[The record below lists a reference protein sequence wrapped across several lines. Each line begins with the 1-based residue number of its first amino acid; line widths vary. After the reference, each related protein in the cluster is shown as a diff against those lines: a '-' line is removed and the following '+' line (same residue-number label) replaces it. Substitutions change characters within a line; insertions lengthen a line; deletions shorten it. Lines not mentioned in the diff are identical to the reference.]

1 MEVYILTGVMDIF
14 FIVTLH
20 ILAKKVLGVR
30 VENRLFLILGWCGY
44 FFCLNLL
51 SYLFIEFPLVNG
63 ICSLCIM
70 LIVFCCLYDG
80 KMQNKFIIVF
90 SIVILGIISEAI
102 VGFVYVL
109 IGVDIR
115 GKEMW
120 KNDYICIGSII
131 SKLINFIFVRII
143 VIISKTTNQIRIRRT
158 EWAELFVVPVG
169 SLIIFYV
176 IAWDN
181 NFFITIPEIVTFTV
195 LLIINILSYYVY
207 QRMQMQTEKMLEN
220 ELLKQ
225 QSEYYKA
232 RYEDAEKQWSS
243 LRKIR
248 HDMKNDYV
256 LQLNYLENQ
265 RYEELRNIYEKVLG
279 KLTWENN
286 LIHTG
291 NIGIDSIVNVK
302 TEMAREMNITVNS
315 KADVLGKICTDHGDM
330 NILFGN
336 LFDNAIEAVS
346 KMPEGARKIDLKI
359 RADETAMLIEM
370 GNSFAGIMK
379 RDAEGGISTT
389 KEDRNNHGL
398 GIKLIKKVVDKYH
411 GMFEI
416 NTSNDY
422 FAVKIFLYYI
432 EI

>member
-44 FFCLNLL
+44 FLGLNLL
-51 SYLFIEFPLVNG
+51 SYLFFEIPLLNG
-63 ICSLCIM
+63 ICSLLIM
-70 LIVFCCLYDG
+70 LAVICVLYDG
-80 KMQNKFIIVF
+80 KMQNKVIITFSIMVLGITAETIVAFTYMLLGIDVQNGEMGSENYVYIGSMVSKIICFII
-90 SIVILGIISEAI
+90 I
-102 VGFVYVL
+102 
-109 IGVDIR
+109 
-115 GKEMW
+115 K
-120 KNDYICIGSII
+120 
-131 SKLINFIFVRII
+131 II
-143 VIISKTTNQIRIRRT
+143 VTISNFSKPIKIRMS
-158 EWAELFVVPVG
+158 EWLEIFAVPVG
-169 SLIIFYV
+169 SLIIFHIVAWEDYFAITMPKVV
-176 IAWDN
+176 IFA
-181 NFFITIPEIVTFTV
+181 V
-195 LLIINILSYYVY
+195 LFIINILSFYVY
-207 QRMQMQTEKMLEN
+207 QRMQIQAEEMLEN

-265 RYEELRNIYEKVLG
+265 RYEELRSIYEKVLG

-370 GNSFAGIMK
+370 GNSFAGMMK